1 MRKSGLTLVVLTLFC
16 AVATAQ
22 KKEWRE
28 LFNGKDLKGWKQV
41 KGEAKYAVEDG
52 ELVGTTVSSRVNS
65 FLVTEQVFDD
75 FVLELDF
82 KMDSTNSGVQ
92 IRSESKAD
100 YQDGRVHG
108 YQVDFDPTPR
118 AWTGGIYDEARRGW
132 IYPLNYNPGAGNA
145 FKPREW
151 NKLKIECIGA
161 SIRVW
166 VNGTPTAS
174 IIDSTTPKGFIA
186 LQVHG
191 VYRPEDVGKKI
202 RWKNIRIKTSNL
214 KPSVDDK
221 IFVADLD
228 AAKASSTAGKGFV
241 VNENPAEKKIEILYN
256 NKLITAY
263 IYPDSVMKPV
273 LYPVKTASG
282 ITVTREYPL
291 AIKAGER
298 ADHPHHVGMFL
309 THQSVN
315 GLDFW
320 NMSTN
325 IKPENRHR
333 YGKILH
339 ARTVVAQALNDQAWL
354 TIQAS
359 WRSNAGEPQL
369 EELTTF
375 RFRMIE
381 GDVVIDRTS
390 ELRAGNKE
398 VVFKDMKDA
407 FLGIRL
413 ARELE
418 QPSDQKDRMVLAD
431 GSLTEPM
438 PTKDGVTGKYRN
450 SESQI
455 GDDIWGKRAAWACMD
470 GQKDGKKI
478 TIAILDH
485 PRNLEYPSYWHAR
498 GYGLFAVNPLGR
510 EVFSED
516 KSPLNLTLKKNEAV
530 TFRYRLIIHE
540 GEPLTAAYLNNSQKE
555 WVEEER

>member
-1 MRKSGLTLVVLTLFC
+1 MKARIAIVILFLS
-16 AVATAQ
+16 VTVHAQ
-22 KKEWRE
+22 KKGWRD
-28 LFNGKDLKGWKQV
+28 LFNGKDLTGWKQV
-41 KGEAKYAVEDG
+41 NGEAEYAVENG
-52 ELVGTTVSSRVNS
+52 ELVGTTVPSRVNS
-65 FLVTEQVFDD
+65 FLVTEETFGD

-132 IYPLNYNPGAGNA
+132 IYPLVYNPRGGKA
-145 FKPREW
+145 FRRGEW
-151 NKLKIECIGA
+151 NALRIECVGPA
-161 SIRVW
+161 IRVW
-166 VNGTPTAS
+166 INGTPTAS
-174 IIDSTTPKGFIA
+174 IVDSMTPKGFIA

-202 RWKNIRIKTSNL
+202 RWKNIRINTTGI
-214 KPSVDDK
+214 KPSKDG
-221 IFVADLD
+221 IFVANLD
-228 AAKASSTAGKGFV
+228 AASKAAKEGKGFEV
-241 VNENPAEKKIEILYN
+241 VEKPSEKKVDVYL
-256 NKLITAY
+256 NKQLITAY
-263 IYPDSVMKPV
+263 TYQDSVMKPV
-273 LYPVKTASG
+273 LYPIRTASG

-298 ADHPHHVGMFL
+298 ADHPHHVGLFL
-309 THQSVN
+309 AHQSVN

-320 NMSTN
+320 NMSTD
-325 IKPENRHR
+325 IKPENRNK
-333 YGKILH
+333 YGKVIH
-339 ARTVVAQALNDQAWL
+339 TRTVVAQGLHDQACL
-354 TIQAS
+354 TVQTS
-359 WRSNAGEPQL
+359 WRSNSGEQLL

-375 RFRMIE
+375 RLRSIN

-390 ELRAGNKE
+390 ELRATTRE

-407 FLGIRL
+407 FLGLRL

-438 PTKDGVTGKYRN
+438 ATKDGVTGRYRN

-455 GDDIWGKRAAWACMD
+455 GDDIWGKRAAWACID
-470 GQKDGKKI
+470 GRKEGKGI

-485 PRNLEYPSYWHAR
+485 PQNLEYPTYWHAR
-498 GYGLFAVNPLGR
+498 GYGLFAANPLGK
-510 EVFSED
+510 EVFSESKTSLD
-516 KSPLNLTLKKNEAV
+516 LTLRKSESI
-530 TFRYRLIIHE
+530 TFRYRIIIHE
-540 GEPLTAAYLNNSQKE
+540 GEPLTPAYLNSSQKE
-555 WVEEER
+555 WATGER